1 MRKKLLSIL
10 ALLCLTVSGA
20 WADETYTIKFEA
32 NGKSVTKEN
41 VTLPAT
47 FSCDHENKNGELDE
61 IIKYLYESYS
71 EGYCAYI
78 APSVP
83 YDPYNDNV
91 TGGCE
96 NNNQSI
102 TISGPF
108 EGTATVTGGYIVGGS
123 YNNYTLTISF
133 PDYIAPPVASGYCG
147 DPTVN
152 EGKNVTWELTGHPS
166 EYFGME
172 YTLTISGT
180 GAMADYTSRYRNHI
194 NPELPPAP
202 APWCRDEFEFP
213 YRPITS
219 IEIGNGVTHIGDYA
233 FWNLSDLSSI
243 VIPANVKSIGNGA
256 FEQCGGLQHVTLNE
270 GLESIGGGAFGG
282 SYLLAINIP
291 ASVTSVGVLFVN
303 DCIHLESITV
313 ASGNQV
319 YITDDD
325 HSMLIDNTTHTLMAT
340 CASRTGITIPNTVTS
355 IGDNAFCNWQGTSI
369 TIPAGV
375 TSIGMGAFLWCWN
388 LESIEIPNKVTS
400 IGGGAFFNC
409 SKLQT
414 IILNSNPYIGEEA
427 FVKQQYNYNPE
438 THQETVT
445 VSYPNSVTMNLTANA
460 DETGTYKWMTFN
472 NENYSFTPDANTT
485 AYKGVLNGN
494 SLTLVPVA
502 DVLADNAVILKSTSS
517 AVTLTL
523 TTSPT
528 TTSDDFTGNALTS
541 VKWTADNWNTPAN
554 CYTLS
559 RGSSGT
565 GTLGFY
571 KYIGSTLNYGKAY
584 LITPSAAPSF
594 IGFNEG
600 GATAIE
606 VPAATNNVENGEI
619 YDLTGRRIE
628 SQPTKKGIYIKNG
641 KKFIVK

>member
-20 WADETYTIKFEA
+20 WADETYKIKFEA

-41 VTLPAT
+41 VTLPHT
-47 FSCDHENKNGELDE
+47 FSCDYENKNGELDE
-61 IIKYLYESYS
+61 IIQYLYGNYS
-71 EGYCAYI
+71 EGQCSPAQ
-78 APSVP
+78 PSVP
-83 YDPYNDNV
+83 YDPYNNNV

-108 EGTATVTGGYIVGGS
+108 EGTVTVTGGYIVGGD
-123 YNNYTLTISF
+123 YNYYTLTISF

-152 EGKNVTWELTGHPS
+152 EGKNVTWELTGHPGGD
-166 EYFGME
+166 FGME

-180 GAMADYTSRYRNHI
+180 GAMADYTSGDYNNI

-202 APWCRDEFEFP
+202 APWCGHEFP
-213 YRPITS
+213 YNPITS

-233 FWNLSDLSSI
+233 FWNCGMSSI

-256 FEQCGGLQHVTLNE
+256 FEQCMGLQHVTLNE
-270 GLESIGGGAFGG
+270 GLESIGVGAFGG
-282 SYLLAINIP
+282 SYLLAIDIP

-303 DCIHLESITV
+303 DCIYLESITV
-313 ASGNQV
+313 ASGNTV

-325 HSMLIDNTTHTLMAT
+325 HSMLIDNTTHTLITT

-388 LESIEIPNKVTS
+388 LESIEIPDKVTS

-409 SKLQT
+409 RNLQT

-427 FVKQQYNYNPE
+427 FVKYNYNPD
-438 THQETVT
+438 TQQET
-445 VSYPNSVTMNLTANA
+445 VSYPNSVTMNLAANA
-460 DETGTYKWMTFN
+460 DETGAYKWMTFN

-517 AVTLTL
+517 DVTLTL

-528 TTSDDFTGNALTS
+528 TTSDDFDGNALTS
-541 VKWTADNWNTPAN
+541 VKWANKPWSKPDN

-559 RGSSGT
+559 RGSSGE

-571 KYIGSTLNYGKAY
+571 KYSGSTLNYGKAY

-606 VPAATNNVENGEI
+606 VPTATNNVENGEI

>member
-47 FSCDHENKNGELDE
+47 FSCDHEYKNGELDL

-108 EGTATVTGGYIVGGS
+108 EGTATVTGGYMVGSS
-123 YNNYTLTISF
+123 YNQYTLTISF
-133 PDYIAPPVASGYCG
+133 PDYIAPPVASGNCG
-147 DPTVN
+147 PSGN
-152 EGKNVTWELTGHPS
+152 ESAVTWELTGHPGD
-166 EYFGME
+166 FGME

-233 FWNLSDLSSI
+233 FWNLSAFSSI
-243 VIPANVKSIGNGA
+243 EIPSNVESIGNGA
-256 FEQCGGLQHVTLNE
+256 FEQCMGLQHVTLNE
-270 GLESIGGGAFGG
+270 GLESIGAAAFGG

-291 ASVTSVGVLFVN
+291 ASVTSVGALFVN

-319 YITDDD
+319 YITDDG

-340 CASRTGITIPNTVTS
+340 CASRTEITIPNTVTS

-375 TSIGMGAFLWCWN
+375 TSIGMGAFLFCTY
-388 LESIEIPNKVTS
+388 LESIEIPAKVTS
-400 IGGGAFFNC
+400 IGGGAFYNC
-409 SKLQT
+409 SNLQT

-427 FVKQQYNYNPE
+427 FLRQQYNYNPD
-438 THQETVT
+438 TQQETVT
-445 VSYPNSVTMNLTANA
+445 VSYPNSVTMNLAANA
-460 DETGTYKWMTFN
+460 DETGAYKWMTFN
-472 NENYSFTPDANTT
+472 NENYSFTPDVNTT

-502 DVLADNAVILKSTSS
+502 DVLADNAVVLKSTSS

-528 TTSDDFTGNALTS
+528 TTSDDFTDNDLMS
-541 VKWTADNWNTPAN
+541 VKWANKPWSKPDN

-559 RGSSGT
+559 RGQSGT
-565 GTLGFY
+565 GALGFY
-571 KYIGSTLNYGKAY
+571 KYSGTKLNYGKAY
-584 LITPSAAPSF
+584 LTYSGTGSARDF
-594 IGFNEG
+594 IGFDEG

-606 VPAATNNVENGEI
+606 ASAATINVENGDI

-628 SQPTKKGIYIKNG
+628 SQPAKKGIYVKNG
-641 KKFIVK
+641 QKFIVK

>member
-32 NGKSVTKEN
+32 NEKSVTKN
-41 VTLPAT
+41 VTLPHT
-47 FSCDHENKNGELDE
+47 FSCDYVNKNGELDQ
-61 IIKYLYESYS
+61 IIQSLYESYS
-71 EGYCAYI
+71 GGQCSPEQPA
-78 APSVP
+78 VP

-91 TGGCE
+91 TGGYE

-108 EGTATVTGGYIVGGS
+108 EGTVTVTSGYMVGKV
-123 YNNYTLTISF
+123 YNQYTLTISF

-152 EGKNVTWELTGHPS
+152 EGKNVSWELTGHPS
-166 EYFGME
+166 EDFGRE

-180 GAMADYTSRYRNHI
+180 GAMADYTSGEFNNI

-213 YRPITS
+213 YYPITS

-233 FWNLSDLSSI
+233 FWNLSAFSSI
-243 VIPANVKSIGNGA
+243 EIPINVESIGNGA
-256 FEQCGGLQHVTLNE
+256 FEQCMGLQHVTLNE
-270 GLESIGGGAFGG
+270 GLKSIGGGAFGG

-291 ASVTSVGVLFVN
+291 ASVTSVGALFVN

-319 YITDDD
+319 YITDDG

-340 CASRTGITIPNTVTS
+340 CASRTEITIPNTVTS

-375 TSIGMGAFLWCWN
+375 TSIGMGAFLFCTD
-388 LESIEIPNKVTS
+388 LESIEIPAKVTS
-400 IGGGAFFNC
+400 IGGGAFYNC
-409 SKLQT
+409 SNLQT

-427 FVKQQYNYNPE
+427 FLKQQYNYNPE

-460 DETGTYKWMTFN
+460 DETGAYKWMTFN

-485 AYKGVLNGN
+485 AYKGVLNGSN
-494 SLTLVPVA
+494 VQLVPVA

-517 AVTLTL
+517 DVTLTL

-541 VKWTADNWNTPAN
+541 VKWTAENWNTPAN

-559 RGSSGT
+559 RGKSGE

-571 KYIGSTLNYGKAY
+571 KYSGSTLNYGKAY
-584 LITPSAAPSF
+584 LITPNAAPSF

-606 VPAATNNVENGEI
+606 VPAATNNVENGGI

-628 SQPTKKGIYIKNG
+628 SQPAKKGIYVKNG